1 MSDSSLTESDNAESH
16 KESSHSAQPKAL
28 PWIAYAALAIAV
40 LAVIFAALAYFR
52 PAHNSAS
59 TTAQQGGDAK
69 ANVCAAYAATRKA
82 VIFNTHLQSPNP
94 EGQLAVA
101 TNARLALIGGGT
113 YLNQRLAANTAAPA
127 DLVNAAN
134 SLSNTIEQLGIDYL
148 TQAPASVLDPVRNDL
163 TNELSQ
169 LDKLCG

>member
-1 MSDSSLTESDNAESH
+1 MSDSSLTESDNGESH
-16 KESSHSAQPKAL
+16 KESSPSAQPKAL

-69 ANVCAAYAATRKA
+69 ANVCAAYAGTRKA

-94 EGQLAVA
+94 DSQLAIA

-113 YLNQRLAANTAAPA
+113 YLSQRLAANTAAPA

-134 SLSNTIEQLGIDYL
+134 SLSNTIEQLGINYL
-148 TQAPASVLDPVRNDL
+148 IEAPASVLDPVRNDL

-169 LDKLCG
+169 LDKLCA